1 MDEEITWKI
10 INEYFN
16 SNPNALISHHL
27 DSYNDFFNNGLK
39 SIFREKNPIKIIKN
53 QDPVT
58 KEFDLRCNLYLG
70 GKGGDKIYYGKP
82 IIFDETREHYMFPN
96 EARLRNMT
104 YGTTIHYE
112 VDVEFFI
119 KDGTEII
126 KTEMTLPEKIYL
138 GKFPI
143 MLNSNLCILKNLA
156 PDVKFNMGE
165 CKNDLGGYFIIDGKE
180 KVMVPQEKFA
190 DNMLYIRDK
199 VNDLYSHSAEIR
211 SVSEDAS
218 KPIRTLSVKIVLPSA
233 KYSNKQIVVDIPNVR
248 MPIPLFIVMRALGI
262 ESDKEIIKC
271 CLLDLDKYDSYIDL
285 FIPSVHDSSKI
296 FTQENALKYISTF
309 TKTKT
314 IASTLHILADYF
326 LPHIGELNFISKAYY
341 LGYMTF
347 QLLKVYNKEE
357 KATDRDSFKFKRVE
371 LPGMLMYDLF
381 KEYYNIQQKNIFQ
394 KIDKEFFYKKTTYQ
408 NNFISLIENNYRD
421 FFKDRILED
430 GFRKAFKGNWGAE
443 AHTKKLGVVQ
453 PLNRLSYNSFI
464 AHLRKINLPMDS
476 SAKVVKP
483 RLLHSSQ
490 WGIIDPV
497 DTPDGGNVGF
507 HKHLAITAKITN
519 GCSSIPMIKL
529 LRNYG
534 NMLLLEECTPKIL
547 SQTTK
552 VFVNGR
558 WVGNINNPIEI
569 LKLLKC
575 YRRNVLIPIYTS
587 LSWDI
592 RKNEFII
599 YTDAGRLCRP
609 IFYVDEVKKMISYN
623 KPGILQKLK
632 SGEFTWNELITGFN
646 KRKDPLFSMDS
657 CKVYE
662 NIKEMYDIEE
672 NIFDLVDKQ
681 CIIEYIDTAESDT
694 ALIALNENVILKE
707 LTSSSLNDDEYKE
720 YDYETEQK
728 EEGEELEGEEERKS
742 QTKSKSNKSLK
753 SKSKSKSHDSGELI
767 ARQKKINTRYSHVEI
782 HPSFLLGVLGNQIV
796 FPENNQLP
804 RDVFACGQSKQAI
817 SLYHSNFHTRI
828 DKMGVILNYGQVPLV
843 KSRYMKYINREE
855 HPYGENVI
863 VAIGAYN
870 GYNVEDSILF
880 NEGSIKRG
888 MFRTTYFSMYETR
901 EESSKVGKNSINSRF
916 VNIENTNVI
925 GLKAGYDYSEL
936 DRYGL
941 IKENTAV
948 DDKKVLIGKVV
959 SNLENPD
966 AFIDDSVFPKKGQLG
981 YVDKSFITE
990 GEEGFRLS
998 KIRIREERLP
1008 GIGDKFCSRCG
1019 QKGTVGMIIP
1029 ERDMPYTKDGIKPD
1043 IIINPHALPSRMT
1056 IGQLIETLMGKACA
1070 LYGGFGDCT
1079 AFVNN
1084 GTKHKKFGELLTLQG
1099 FHSSGNQILYD
1110 GQTGQQMSSE
1120 IFIGPTYYM
1129 RLKHMVKDKIN
1140 YRAQGPRTV
1149 LTRQTVQGRANDG
1162 GLRIGEMERD
1172 GIISHG
1178 ASKFLEE
1185 SLMVRGDEYYMAV
1198 CNQTG
1203 TIAVYNENL
1212 NLFLS
1217 PYADG
1222 PIQFTNI
1229 TEYKADV
1236 VNISKYGKDFSIVR
1250 IPYALKLLMH
1260 ELKTMNIDMKIITED
1275 NIDQLTNM
1283 SFSNNYNKLVNN
1295 HKINLKQIISDA
1307 VNKTKE
1313 GRPNAFEEV
1322 KKKAQSIFE
1331 RNTADEDREWAERHG
1346 WVSQGEGEDGE
1357 VYASILLDGNG
1368 APTQLWYVEEREFTF
1383 PNDYPRGWNRD
1394 DLYDINL
1401 PIEDIIKRLKQEQVP
1416 DNWNIV
1422 INKLKKEYP
1431 TFSDRGGPLYRPDKS
1446 LPNQPQQVSPPYN
1459 PLTPVSSS
1467 PPYNPLTPTSASP
1480 PYNPLTPTSVSPPY
1494 NPVVFT
1500 PQTPSGTHPS
1510 LSPHTPSGAPPPLIQ
1525 TQHSQPQVTEPVY
1538 IPIIYT
1544 PQLPSQ
1550 NQTTSLEEGQ
1560 GGVEESKGDD
1570 KEEKTYLNVRK
1581 EESNLLTDVIDLDN
1595 EEKGEDKSN
1604 NETKKIISTTL

>member
-1 MDEEITWKI
+1 MDEETTWKI

-70 GKGGDKIYYGKP
+70 GKEGDKIYFGKP

-104 YGTTIHYE
+104 YGTTVHYE

-119 KDGTEII
+119 KDGTEIV

-143 MLNSNLCILKNLA
+143 MLNSNLCILKNLT

-180 KVMVPQEKFA
+180 KVIVPQEKFA

-218 KPIRTLSVKIVLPSA
+218 KPIRTLSVKIVSPSA

-248 MPIPLFIVMRALGI
+248 MSIPLFIVMRALGI
-262 ESDKEIIKC
+262 ESDKDIIKC
-271 CLLDLDKYDSYIDL
+271 CLLDLDKYESYIDL

-314 IASTLHILADYF
+314 IAGTLHILADYF

-381 KEYYNIQQKNIFQ
+381 KEYYNIQQKDIFQ
-394 KIDKEFFYKKTTYQ
+394 KIDKEYFYKKTTYQ
-408 NNFISLIENNYRD
+408 NNFISLIDNNYRD
-421 FFKDRILED
+421 FFKDRIVED

-519 GCSSIPMIKL
+519 GCSSVPMIKL

-534 NMLLLEECTPKIL
+534 NMLLLEECTSKIL

-558 WVGNINNPIEI
+558 WIGNINNPIEI

-623 KPGILQKLK
+623 KPGILNKLK

-662 NIKEMYDIEE
+662 NIKELYDIEE
-672 NIFDLVDKQ
+672 SIFDLVDKQ
-681 CIIEYIDTAESDT
+681 CIIEYIDTAESES

-707 LTSSSLNDDEYKE
+707 LTTTTLQNND
-720 YDYETEQK
+720 
-728 EEGEELEGEEERKS
+728 EEDIEREKINSEEGEEERKS
-742 QTKSKSNKSLK
+742 DTKSRSNKSKTKSKSQELG
-753 SKSKSKSHDSGELI
+753 DSSS
-767 ARQKKINTRYSHVEI
+767 RQKRINTRYSHVEI

-828 DKMGVILNYGQVPLV
+828 DKMGVVLNYGQIPLV
-843 KSRYMKYINREE
+843 KSRYMKYINKEE

-981 YVDKSFITE
+981 YIDKSFITE

-1029 ERDMPYTKDGIKPD
+1029 EEDIPYTKDGIKPD

-1079 AFVNN
+1079 AFVNK
-1084 GTKHKKFGELLTLQG
+1084 GPKHKKFGELLTLQG
-1099 FHSSGNQILYD
+1099 FHSSGNQILYN
-1110 GQTGQQMSSE
+1110 GQTGEQMSSE

-1229 TEYKADV
+1229 SEYKADV
-1236 VNISKYGKDFSIVR
+1236 VNVSKYGKDFSIVR

-1295 HKINLKQIISDA
+1295 HKVNLKQIISEA

-1313 GRPNAFEEV
+1313 SRPNAFEET
-1322 KKKAQSIFE
+1322 KKKAESIFE
-1331 RNTADEDREWAERHG
+1331 RTTADEDIEWAEKHG
-1346 WVSQGEGEDGE
+1346 WVNKGETDDGE
-1357 VYASILLDGNG
+1357 MYASILLNEQGV
-1368 APTQLWYVEEREFTF
+1368 PTQVWYVEERGFTY
-1383 PNDYPRGWNRD
+1383 PNDYPRGWNYD

-1401 PIEDIIKRLKQEQVP
+1401 PIDDIIERLKQEQVP

-1422 INKLKKEYP
+1422 ISKLKKEYP
-1431 TFSDRGGPLYRPDKS
+1431 AFLNKRRGSPYS
-1446 LPNQPQQVSPPYN
+1446 SQSEEVSPPYN
-1459 PLTPVSSS
+1459 PLTPVS
-1467 PPYNPLTPTSASP
+1467 PPYNPLTPVSP
-1480 PYNPLTPTSVSPPY
+1480 PYNPVAFAPQTPQEVSPPY

-1500 PQTPSGTHPS
+1500 PQTPEGT
-1510 LSPHTPSGAPPPLIQ
+1510 PPPPSIQ
-1525 TQHSQPQVTEPVY
+1525 PRVTEPIY
-1538 IPIIYT
+1538 IPVIYT
-1544 PQLPSQ
+1544 PQTPSEQ
-1550 NQTTSLEEGQ
+1550 E
-1560 GGVEESKGDD
+1560 GVEESKDETSTQKGDNLGLNESN
-1570 KEEKTYLNVRK
+1570 KET
-1581 EESNLLTDVIDLDN
+1581 NLLTDIIDLD
-1595 EEKGEDKSN
+1595 EKKSGDDDTN
-1604 NETKKIISTTL
+1604 KNTETKKIISTTL